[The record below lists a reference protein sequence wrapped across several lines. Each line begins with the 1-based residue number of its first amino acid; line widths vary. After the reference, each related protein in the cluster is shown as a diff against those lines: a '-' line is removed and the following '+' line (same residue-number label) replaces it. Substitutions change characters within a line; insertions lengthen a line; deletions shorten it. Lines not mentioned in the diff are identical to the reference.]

1 MIAVRGMSDRQGRDR
16 FIFPGEGL
24 FHGQHYAQ
32 RWVSVN
38 EIVTCVLA
46 LPSHVVAPFGDSVR
60 QRML

>member
-1 MIAVRGMSDRQGRDR
+1 MIAVRAMSDTYGTDR
-16 FIFPGEGL
+16 FILSGEGQ

-32 RWVSVN
+32 RWASVN

-46 LPSHVVAPFGDSVR
+46 LPSHVVARFGDSVR